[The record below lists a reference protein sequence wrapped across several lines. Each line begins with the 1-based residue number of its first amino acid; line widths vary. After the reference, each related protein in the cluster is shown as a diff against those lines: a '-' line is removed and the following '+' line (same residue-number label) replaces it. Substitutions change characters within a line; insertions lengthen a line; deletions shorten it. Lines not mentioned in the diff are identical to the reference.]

1 MRNVSRMGQGG
12 FHELTRD
19 ETRVLDATRAC
30 IDELGLAKVTID
42 DIVGRSGLSRATIYR
57 LFPGG
62 REVLFEAMR
71 VRELEVF
78 FEKLRGE
85 AEGAADLGDLLA
97 RCIVVASREL
107 ADDDQLAM
115 LLAAERGE
123 VLGQLTVDGLPR
135 VVLMA
140 TQVLTPLA
148 EQYISHEAATQI
160 VEVLA
165 RLVISYFLAPS
176 TQVDFTDYGSV
187 RQFLDSFNFLTHPS
201 VHVND

>member
-1 MRNVSRMGQGG
+1 MGQGAIR
-12 FHELTRD
+12 ELTRD
-19 ETRVLDATRAC
+19 EMRVLDATRAC
-30 IDELGLAKVTID
+30 IDDLGLTKVTID
-42 DIVGRSGLSRATIYR
+42 DIVTRSGLSRATIYR

-85 AEGAADLGDLLA
+85 AEGATDLGDLLA

-123 VLGQLTVDGLPR
+123 VLGQLTVDGVPR

-140 TQVLTPLA
+140 SQVLTPLA
-148 EQYISHEAATQI
+148 EQYISHDAATQI

-176 TQVDFTDYGSV
+176 GQVDFTDYASV

>member
-1 MRNVSRMGQGG
+1 VGG
-12 FHELTRD
+12 EGIRELTRD

-30 IDELGLAKVTID
+30 IDERGLAAVTID

-78 FEKLRGE
+78 FAKLRGE
-85 AEGAADLGDLLA
+85 AEQATDLGDLLA
-97 RCIVVASREL
+97 RCVVVASREL

-123 VLGQLTVDGLPR
+123 VLGQLTVDGVPR
-135 VVLMA
+135 IVLMA
-140 TQVLTPLA
+140 THVLTPLA
-148 EQYISHEAATQI
+148 EKYVSHAVAAQI

-176 TQVDFTDYGSV
+176 VQVDFTDYASV
-187 RQFLDSFNFLTHPS
+187 RQFLGSLNMLTRPP

>member
-1 MRNVSRMGQGG
+1 MGQGAIR
-12 FHELTRD
+12 ELTRD
-19 ETRVLDATRAC
+19 EMRVLDATRAC
-30 IDELGLAKVTID
+30 IDDLGLTEVTID
-42 DIVGRSGLSRATIYR
+42 DIVTRSGLSRATIYR

-78 FEKLRGE
+78 FEKLRSE
-85 AEGAADLGDLLA
+85 AEGATDLGDLLA
-97 RCIVVASREL
+97 RCIVVSSREL
-107 ADDDQLAM
+107 AADDHLAT

-123 VLGQLTVDGLPR
+123 VLGQLTVDGVPR

-140 TQVLTPLA
+140 TQVITPLA
-148 EQYISHEAATQI
+148 AQYVSHEAATQI

-176 TQVDFTDYGSV
+176 TQVDFTDYSSV

-201 VHVND
+201 VHIND

>member
-1 MRNVSRMGQGG
+1 MGQGAVR
-12 FHELTRD
+12 ETRVLTRD

-30 IDELGLAKVTID
+30 IDELGLARVTVD
-42 DIVGRSGLSRATIYR
+42 DIVARSGLSRATIYR

-78 FEKLRGE
+78 FEKLRNE
-85 AEGAADLGDLLA
+85 AEGATDLGDLLA

-107 ADDDQLAM
+107 ADDDHLAT

-123 VLGQLTVDGLPR
+123 VLGQLTVDGVPR

-140 TQVLTPLA
+140 TQVITPLA
-148 EQYISHEAATQI
+148 ERYVAHEAATQI

-176 TQVDFTDYGSV
+176 AQVDFTDYASV

-201 VHVND
+201 VNVND

>member
-1 MRNVSRMGQGG
+1 MGLGAIR
-12 FHELTRD
+12 ELTRD
-19 ETRVLDATRAC
+19 EMRVLDATRAC
-30 IDELGLAKVTID
+30 IDELGLTKVTVD
-42 DIVGRSGLSRATIYR
+42 DIVSRSGLSRATIYR

-62 REVLFEAMR
+62 REILFEAMR

-85 AEGAADLGDLLA
+85 AEGATDLGDLLA

-107 ADDDQLAM
+107 ADDDHLAT

-123 VLGQLTVDGLPR
+123 VLGQLTVDGVPR

-140 TQVLTPLA
+140 THVITPLA
-148 EQYISHEAATQI
+148 EQYVSHEAAVQI

-176 TQVDFTDYGSV
+176 TRVDFTDYASV
-187 RQFLDSFNFLTHPS
+187 RQFLDSFNFLTQQS

>member
-1 MRNVSRMGQGG
+1 VGATEN
-12 FHELTRD
+12 RD
-19 ETRVLDATRAC
+19 ELRVLDAVRAS
-30 IDELGLAKVTID
+30 IDELGLARVTID
-42 DIVGRSGLSRATIYR
+42 DVVARSGVSRATIYR

-78 FEKLRGE
+78 FEKLRTE
-85 AEGAADLGDLLA
+85 AEGAVDLGDLLA

-107 ADDDQLAM
+107 ADDHHLAT

-123 VLGQLTVDGLPR
+123 VLGQLTVDGVPR
-135 VVLMA
+135 VVMMA
-140 TQVLTPLA
+140 TQVITPLA
-148 EQYISHEAATQI
+148 EKYVSHVAATQI

-176 TQVDFTDYGSV
+176 TQVDFTDYASV
-187 RQFLDSFNFLTHPS
+187 HQFLDSFNFLTHPS
-201 VHVND
+201 VHTND

>member
-1 MRNVSRMGQGG
+1 MVKGAHRAVS
-12 FHELTRD
+12 RD
-19 ETRVLDATRAC
+19 ETRVLDAVRAC
-30 IDELGLAKVTID
+30 IDDLGLSKVTID
-42 DIVGRSGLSRATIYR
+42 DVVNRSGLSRATIYR

-78 FEKLRGE
+78 FEKLRNE
-85 AEGAADLGDLLA
+85 AEGATDLGDLLA
-97 RCIVVASREL
+97 RCIVVSSREL
-107 ADDDQLAM
+107 AADDHLAT

-123 VLGQLTVDGLPR
+123 ALGQLTVDGVPR
-135 VVLMA
+135 VILMA
-140 TQVLTPLA
+140 TQVITPLA
-148 EQYISHEAATQI
+148 EQYVSHEAATQI

-176 TQVDFTDYGSV
+176 TQVDFTDYSSV

-201 VHVND
+201 VNIND